1 MVERAVELGL
11 PGIGISE
18 HESLGNSID
27 VEILQEQVR
36 QEHPDFKIVHC
47 NEIYLTDTRE
57 MGQKYY
63 HFILIALDEIGFH
76 MMSEL
81 SSTAWLNGYFDR
93 GLMRVPTLKSDVEDV
108 IKRYGQGHIYASQA
122 CLGSEIST
130 YVLKMHECQE
140 KGDKEGRKHWHDEIV
155 KFVKWCTDTFGKDNF
170 CFEIQPSRS
179 HDQLIVNNVMP
190 SIAKAFKL
198 PMCITCDA
206 HYLTKEDA
214 PIHKAFLNSKQG
226 DREVDEFY
234 SATWLQSEDEI
245 LEHLEGTPVDYE
257 QCCKDSMAIFD
268 RVQGFTLRKPQE
280 VPEAPVPFRPK
291 RHVECSKYPTLSK
304 LYESDSVQERFW
316 VNECI
321 DQLKERGLYNDQYV
335 SRLEEEADVMDYIG
349 QKLDTCIFA
358 YSLFMRH
365 YIDLIWNCGSTVGV
379 GRGSAGGGLSHW
391 LLGITGTDPIVSGSF
406 FWRFLNKE
414 RVELPDIDIDVCPSK
429 RETVF
434 EETRKETGEL
444 GCVHVCTYTTLT
456 TKATIKL
463 AGRGYRSKECPS
475 GIPLEET
482 EYISSLVP
490 SERGFLWPLKDV
502 INGNPEKGRKASA
515 QFNAEIEKYPGLKEI
530 LFKIEGLVVQAGIHA
545 SGVIY
550 PPKEDYYR
558 YGPFMKAKNGTII
571 TQYSLHMAE
580 SAGATKIDWLV
591 TEVQEVITQCIEE
604 LQQAGYIEK
613 DLTLRE
619 AYDKYVSP
627 DAIPL
632 DDPDTWDA
640 IDRADVLKLFQLDSM
655 IGRQGARLIKPRSI
669 EELTAVNALIRL
681 MADEG
686 EERPMDRYVRHKAH
700 PEDWEKELD
709 EYGLSEDEKAVLH
722 KHFDSSYGVC
732 YAQEQM
738 MMALMDPG
746 ICGFDFKASNNS
758 RKIVAK
764 KKFDQIESLHKQ
776 IVESAVSPAMAEYVW
791 DVVVKPSLGYS
802 FSNVHGYSYSII
814 GYQCAWLA
822 THYPKVFWNTACLRV
837 DSGVEDDATTSY
849 DKISKAVGNILNAGI
864 KVLPININKSGYMF
878 EPDEKTQSILCG
890 LKALIGINGD
900 TVQQIIENRPYSSF
914 NDFREKVPLNKTAM
928 ISLIKAHAFDCF
940 EPRYEVMTQYITEQ
954 SEPKSKLTMANLQ
967 GLLDRNLIPADY
979 QLQVRTF
986 VFNKSLRANCKLK
999 EWYTLEGRYYRFYE
1013 KFFDIDELED
1023 IDGKLCISQ
1032 KKWQKMYTKMMEP
1045 VKKYIIENQ
1054 EALLKQ
1060 FNHTLFDEQWGKYAS
1075 GTKGSWDMS
1084 SLGFYSAKHELDGIE
1099 YDKYGL
1105 SRFSSLP
1112 EEPVEVESRGKF
1124 KTYKLTRICGTVVAK
1139 DDTRSTFT
1147 LLTPDS
1153 GSVDVKLPRE
1163 IYAHYNR
1170 KIVLEESGS
1179 KITEEGWFTR
1189 GTLLMACGYRQG
1201 NMFRL
1206 KRYKSTPSL
1215 LLYSMAIT
1223 DGGRIVCTGS
1233 RLGDD
1238 DEV

>member
-1 MVERAVELGL
+1 MHG
-11 PGIGISE
+11 
-18 HESLGNSID
+18 
-27 VEILQEQVR
+27 
-36 QEHPDFKIVHC
+36 

-57 MGQKYY
+57 MGQKYW
-63 HFILIALDEIGFH
+63 HFILLALDETGFH

-93 GLMRVPTLKSDVEDV
+93 GLMRVPTLKSEIEEV
-108 IKRYGQGHIYASQA
+108 IKRYGQGHIYASTA
-122 CLGSEIST
+122 CLGSEVDGYI
-130 YVLKMHECQE
+130 LKMHECQE
-140 KGDKEGRKHWHDEIV
+140 AGDVPGRKRWHDEIV
-155 KFVKWCTDTFGKDNF
+155 KFVNWCISTFGKDNF
-170 CFEIQPSRS
+170 CFEIQPSRT
-179 HDQLIVNNVMP
+179 HDQLVVNTLMP
-190 SIAKAFKL
+190 SIAKAFHL
-198 PMCITCDA
+198 PLCITSDA

-234 SATWLQSEDEI
+234 SATWLQSEEEI

-257 QCCKDSMAIFD
+257 QCCKNSMVIFD
-268 RVQGFTLRKPQE
+268 RVQDFTLRKPQE
-280 VPEAPVPFRPK
+280 VPEAPVPFKPK
-291 RHVECSKYPTLSK
+291 RHIECSKYPTLAK
-304 LYESDSVQERFW
+304 LYGSDSEQERFW
-316 VNECI
+316 VSECV

-349 QKLDTCIFA
+349 QKLNTCIFA
-358 YSLFMRH
+358 YPLFMRH
-365 YIDLIWNCGSTVGV
+365 YIDLIWRCGSTIGV

-391 LLGITGTDPIVSGSF
+391 LLGITGTDPIVSGSY

-429 RETVF
+429 REAVF
-434 EETRKETGEL
+434 KETRKETGEL
-444 GCVHVCTYTTLT
+444 GCVHVCTYGVLS
-456 TKATIKL
+456 TKAAIKC
-463 AGRGYRSKECPS
+463 AARGYRSSTYPN
-475 GIPLEET
+475 GIPLEEA
-482 EYISSLVP
+482 EYLSSLVP
-490 SERGFLWPLKDV
+490 SERGFLWSLHDV
-502 INGNPEKGRKASA
+502 IEGNPDKGRRASA

-530 LFKIEGLVVQAGIHA
+530 LFKIEGLVVQSGIHA

-558 YGPFMKAKNGTII
+558 YGPFMKAKNGTIV

-580 SAGATKIDWLV
+580 AAGATKIDWLV

-613 DLTLRE
+613 ELTLRE

-632 DDPDTWDA
+632 DDSDTWDV

-700 PEDWEKELD
+700 PEEWERELD
-709 EYGLSEDEKAVLH
+709 EYGLSDVEKAVLH
-722 KHFDSSYGVC
+722 KHFDSSHGVC

-764 KKFDQIESLHKQ
+764 KKFDQIENLHQQ
-776 IVESAVSPAMAEYVW
+776 IIENAVSPAMAKYVW

-837 DSGVEDDATTSY
+837 DSGVEDDASTNY
-849 DKISKAVGNILNAGI
+849 DKISKAVGNIQHNGI
-864 KVLPININKSGYMF
+864 SVLPVDINRSGYMF
-878 EPDEKTQSILCG
+878 EPDEASQSILCG
-890 LKALIGINGD
+890 LKALVGINGD
-900 TVQQIIENRPYSSF
+900 TVQQIVENRPYSSLH
-914 NDFREKVPLNKTAM
+914 DFQNKVPLNKTSM
-928 ISLIKAHAFDCF
+928 VSLIKAHAFDCLV
-940 EPRYEVMTQYITEQ
+940 ERDEAMREYIAEQ

-967 GLLDRNLIPADY
+967 GLLDKRLIPAEY

-986 VFNKSLRANCKLK
+986 VFNKSLRASCKMGDY
-999 EWYTLEGRYYRFYE
+999 YTMGGRYYRFYE
-1013 KFFDIDELED
+1013 QFFEIDELENV
-1023 IDGKLCISQ
+1023 DGKMCVSQ
-1032 KKWQKMYTKMMEP
+1032 KKWQKMYTKAMEP
-1045 VKKYIIENQ
+1045 LKKYIVEHQ
-1054 EALLKQ
+1054 EALLAD
-1060 FNHTLFDEQWGKYAS
+1060 FNKTLFEEQWKKYAG
-1075 GTKGSWDMS
+1075 GTSYSWDME
-1084 SLGFYSAKHELDGIE
+1084 SLGFYTSGHELGDLS
-1099 YDKYGL
+1099 YDRYGL
-1105 SRFSSLP
+1105 SCFRGLA
-1112 EEPVEVESRGKF
+1112 EEPTVISTRGKF
-1124 KTYKLTRICGTVVAK
+1124 TTYELTRICGTVVAK
-1139 DDTRSTFT
+1139 DDARSTFT

-1153 GSVDVKLPRE
+1153 GSVDVKMPRE
-1163 IYAHYNR
+1163 VFALYNR
-1170 KIVLEESGS
+1170 KVVLGEGDG
-1179 KITEEGWFTR
+1179 KVTEEGWFTR
-1189 GTLLMACGYRQG
+1189 GTLLVACGYRQG

-1215 LLYSMAIT
+1215 LLYKIT
-1223 DGGRIVCTGS
+1223 QVQGDSCRMVGC
-1233 RLGDD
+1233 RLGE
-1238 DEV
+1238 DEESLY

>member
-1 MVERAVELGL
+1 MHG
-11 PGIGISE
+11 
-18 HESLGNSID
+18 
-27 VEILQEQVR
+27 
-36 QEHPDFKIVHC
+36 

-57 MGQKYY
+57 MGQKYW
-63 HFILIALDEIGFH
+63 HFILLALDETGFH

-93 GLMRVPTLKSDVEDV
+93 GLMRVPTLKSEIEEV
-108 IKRYGQGHIYASQA
+108 IKRYGQGHIYASTA
-122 CLGSEIST
+122 CLGSEVDGYI
-130 YVLKMHECQE
+130 LKMHECQE
-140 KGDKEGRKHWHDEIV
+140 AGDVPGRKRWHDEIV
-155 KFVKWCTDTFGKDNF
+155 KFVNWCISTFGKDNF
-170 CFEIQPSRS
+170 CFEIQPSRT
-179 HDQLIVNNVMP
+179 HDQLVVNTLMP
-190 SIAKAFKL
+190 SIAKAFHL
-198 PMCITCDA
+198 PLCITSDA

-234 SATWLQSEDEI
+234 SATWLQSEEEI
-245 LEHLEGTPVDYE
+245 LERLEGTPVDYE
-257 QCCKDSMAIFD
+257 QCCKNSMVIFD
-268 RVQGFTLRKPQE
+268 RVQDFTLRKPQE
-280 VPEAPVPFRPK
+280 VPEAPVPFKPK
-291 RHVECSKYPTLSK
+291 RHIECSKYPTLAK
-304 LYESDSVQERFW
+304 LYGSDSEQERFW
-316 VNECI
+316 VSECV

-349 QKLDTCIFA
+349 QKLNTCIFA
-358 YSLFMRH
+358 YPLFMRH
-365 YIDLIWNCGSTVGV
+365 YIDLIWRCGSTIGV

-391 LLGITGTDPIVSGSF
+391 LLGITGTDPIVSGSY

-429 RETVF
+429 REAVF
-434 EETRKETGEL
+434 KETRKETGEL
-444 GCVHVCTYTTLT
+444 GCVHVCTYGVLS
-456 TKATIKL
+456 TKAAIKC
-463 AGRGYRSKECPS
+463 AARGYRSSTYPN
-475 GIPLEET
+475 GIPLEEA
-482 EYISSLVP
+482 EYLSSLVP
-490 SERGFLWPLKDV
+490 SERGFLWSLHDV
-502 INGNPEKGRKASA
+502 IEGNPDKGRRASA

-530 LFKIEGLVVQAGIHA
+530 LFKIEGLVVQSGIHA

-558 YGPFMKAKNGTII
+558 YGPFMKAKNGTIV

-580 SAGATKIDWLV
+580 AAGATKIDWLV

-613 DLTLRE
+613 ELTLRE

-632 DDPDTWDA
+632 DDSDTWDV

-700 PEDWEKELD
+700 PEEWERELD
-709 EYGLSEDEKAVLH
+709 EYGLSDVEKAVLH

-764 KKFDQIESLHKQ
+764 KKFDQIENLHQQ
-776 IVESAVSPAMAEYVW
+776 IIENAVSPAMAKYVW

-837 DSGVEDDATTSY
+837 DSGVEDDASTNY
-849 DKISKAVGNILNAGI
+849 DKISKAVGNIQHNGI
-864 KVLPININKSGYMF
+864 SVLPVDINRSGYMF
-878 EPDEKTQSILCG
+878 EPDEASQSILCG
-890 LKALIGINGD
+890 LKALVGINGD
-900 TVQQIIENRPYSSF
+900 TVQQIVENRPYSSLH
-914 NDFREKVPLNKTAM
+914 DFQNKVPLNKTSM
-928 ISLIKAHAFDCF
+928 VSLIKAHAFDCLV
-940 EPRYEVMTQYITEQ
+940 ERDEAMREYITEQ

-967 GLLDRNLIPADY
+967 GLLDKRLIPAEY

-986 VFNKSLRANCKLK
+986 VFNKSLRASCKMGDY
-999 EWYTLEGRYYRFYE
+999 YTMGGRYYRFYE
-1013 KFFDIDELED
+1013 QFFEIDELENV
-1023 IDGKLCISQ
+1023 DGKMCVSQ
-1032 KKWQKMYTKMMEP
+1032 KKWQKMYTKAMEP
-1045 VKKYIIENQ
+1045 LKKYIVEHQ
-1054 EALLKQ
+1054 EALLAD
-1060 FNHTLFDEQWGKYAS
+1060 FNKTLFEEQWKKYAG
-1075 GTKGSWDMS
+1075 GTSYSWDME
-1084 SLGFYSAKHELDGIE
+1084 SLGFYTSGHELGDLS
-1099 YDKYGL
+1099 YDRYGL
-1105 SRFSSLP
+1105 SCFRGLA
-1112 EEPVEVESRGKF
+1112 EEPTVISTRGKF
-1124 KTYKLTRICGTVVAK
+1124 TTYELTRICGTVVAK
-1139 DDTRSTFT
+1139 DDARSTFT

-1153 GSVDVKLPRE
+1153 GSVDVKMPRE
-1163 IYAHYNR
+1163 VFALYNR
-1170 KIVLEESGS
+1170 KVVLGEGDG
-1179 KITEEGWFTR
+1179 KVTEEGWFTR
-1189 GTLLMACGYRQG
+1189 GTLLVACGYRQG

-1215 LLYSMAIT
+1215 LLYKIT
-1223 DGGRIVCTGS
+1223 QVQGDSCRMVGC
-1233 RLGDD
+1233 RLGE
-1238 DEV
+1238 DEESLY

>member
-1 MVERAVELGL
+1 MD
-11 PGIGISE
+11 
-18 HESLGNSID
+18 ID
-27 VEILQEQVR
+27 V
-36 QEHPDFKIVHC
+36 
-47 NEIYLTDTRE
+47 
-57 MGQKYY
+57 
-63 HFILIALDEIGFH
+63 
-76 MMSEL
+76 
-81 SSTAWLNGYFDR
+81 
-93 GLMRVPTLKSDVEDV
+93 
-108 IKRYGQGHIYASQA
+108 
-122 CLGSEIST
+122 
-130 YVLKMHECQE
+130 
-140 KGDKEGRKHWHDEIV
+140 
-155 KFVKWCTDTFGKDNF
+155 
-170 CFEIQPSRS
+170 
-179 HDQLIVNNVMP
+179 
-190 SIAKAFKL
+190 
-198 PMCITCDA
+198 
-206 HYLTKEDA
+206 
-214 PIHKAFLNSKQG
+214 
-226 DREVDEFY
+226 
-234 SATWLQSEDEI
+234 
-245 LEHLEGTPVDYE
+245 
-257 QCCKDSMAIFD
+257 
-268 RVQGFTLRKPQE
+268 
-280 VPEAPVPFRPK
+280 
-291 RHVECSKYPTLSK
+291 
-304 LYESDSVQERFW
+304 
-316 VNECI
+316 
-321 DQLKERGLYNDQYV
+321 
-335 SRLEEEADVMDYIG
+335 
-349 QKLDTCIFA
+349 
-358 YSLFMRH
+358 
-365 YIDLIWNCGSTVGV
+365 
-379 GRGSAGGGLSHW
+379 
-391 LLGITGTDPIVSGSF
+391 
-406 FWRFLNKE
+406 
-414 RVELPDIDIDVCPSK
+414 DVCPSK
-429 RETVF
+429 REKVF

-444 GCVHVCTYTTLT
+444 GCVHVCTYGTLT

-463 AGRGYRSKECPS
+463 AGRGYRSKECPN

-655 IGRQGARLIKPRSI
+655 VGRQGAILIKPRSI

-681 MADEG
+681 MADDG

-700 PEDWEKELD
+700 PEEWEKELD
-709 EYGLSEDEKAVLH
+709 EYGLSEEEKVVLH

-746 ICGFDFKASNNS
+746 ICGFDFKASNQA

-776 IVESAVSPAMAEYVW
+776 IIESAVSPAMAEYVW

-837 DSGVEDDATTSY
+837 DSGVEDDATTNY

-928 ISLIKAHAFDCF
+928 ISLIKAYAFDCF
-940 EPRYEVMTQYITEQ
+940 EPRYKVMTQYITEQ

-986 VFNKSLRANCKLK
+986 VFNKSLRANCKFN

-1013 KFFDIDELED
+1013 KFFDIDELENV
-1023 IDGKLCISQ
+1023 DGKLCISQ

-1060 FNHTLFDEQWGKYAS
+1060 FNRTLFDEQWNKYAS

-1105 SRFSSLP
+1105 SKFSSLP

-1147 LLTPDS
+1147 LLTIDS

-1179 KITEEGWFTR
+1179 KITEDGWFTR

-1206 KRYKSTPSL
+1206 KRYNSTPSL
-1215 LLYSMAIT
+1215 LLYKMAIA
-1223 DGGRIVCTGS
+1223 DGGRIICTGS

>member
-429 RETVF
+429 REAVF

-444 GCVHVCTYTTLT
+444 GCVHVCTYGTLT

-463 AGRGYRSKECPS
+463 AGRGYRSKEYPN

>member
-1 MVERAVELGL
+1 M

-27 VEILQEQVR
+27 IEILQEKVR

-63 HFILIALDEIGFH
+63 HFILIALDEVGFH

-93 GLMRVPTLKSDVEDV
+93 GLMRVPTLKSEVEDV
-108 IKRYGQGHIYASQA
+108 INRYGQGHIYASTA
-122 CLGSEIST
+122 CPGGEAGQL
-130 YVLKMHECQE
+130 VLKMQECQDN
-140 KGDKEGRKHWHDEIV
+140 GDKAGRKQYHDEIV
-155 KFVKWCTDTFGKDNF
+155 KFVRWCTNTFGKDNF

-179 HDQLIVNNVMP
+179 HDQLIINNIMP
-190 SIAKAFKL
+190 SIAKAFSL
-198 PMCITCDA
+198 PMCITSDA

-234 SATWLQSEDEI
+234 SATWLQSEEEI
-245 LEHLEGTPVDYE
+245 LYHLSDTPVDYE
-257 QCCKDSMAIFD
+257 QCCRDSMAIFD
-268 RVQGFTLRKPQE
+268 RVQDFTLRKPQE
-280 VPEAPVPFRPK
+280 VPEAPVPFKPK
-291 RHVECSKYPTLSK
+291 RHVECAKYPTLSK
-304 LYESDSVQERFW
+304 LYESDNVQERFW

-349 QKLDTCIFA
+349 QRLDTCIFA
-358 YSLFMRH
+358 YPLFMRH
-365 YIDLIWNCGSTVGV
+365 YIDLIWRCGSTIGV

-414 RVELPDIDIDVCPSK
+414 RVELPDCDIDVCPSK
-429 RETVF
+429 REAVF

-444 GCVHVCTYTTLT
+444 GCVHVCTYGVLT
-456 TKATIKL
+456 TKAAIKC
-463 AGRGYRSKECPS
+463 AGRGYRSRECPN

-502 INGNPEKGRKASA
+502 IEGNPEKGRKASA
-515 QFNAEIEKYPGLKEI
+515 QFNAEIAKYPGLKEI
-530 LFKIEGLVVQAGIHA
+530 LFKIEGLIVQAGIHA

-558 YGPFMKAKNGTII
+558 YGPFMKAKNGTVV

-580 SAGATKIDWLV
+580 ASGATKIDWLV

-604 LQQAGYIEK
+604 LQQAEYIEK

-700 PEDWEKELD
+700 PEEWEKELD
-709 EYGLSEDEKAVLH
+709 EYGLSDEEKAVLH

-764 KKFDQIESLHKQ
+764 KKFDQIENLHQQ
-776 IVESAVSPAMAEYVW
+776 IIESAVSPEMAKYVW

-837 DSGVEDDATTSY
+837 DSGVEDDASTSY
-849 DKISKAVGNILNAGI
+849 NKISKAVGNIQHNGI
-864 KVLPININKSGYMF
+864 NVLPIDINRSGYMF
-878 EPDEKTQSILCG
+878 EPDEATQSILCG
-890 LKALIGINGD
+890 LKALVGINGD
-900 TVQQIIENRPYSSF
+900 TVRQIIENRPYSSLE
-914 NDFREKVPLNKTAM
+914 DFQNKVSLNKTAM
-928 ISLIKAHAFDCF
+928 ISLIKAHAFDGLAT
-940 EPRYEVMTQYITEQ
+940 RDEVMREYVMEQ
-954 SEPKSKLTMANLQ
+954 SEPKSKLTVANLQ
-967 GLLDRNLIPADY
+967 GLLDRNLVPADY
-979 QLQVRTF
+979 KLQVRTF
-986 VFNKSLRANCKLK
+986 VFNKSLRAQCKLK
-999 EWYTLEGRYYRFYE
+999 EYYTMEGRYYRFYE
-1013 KFFDIDELED
+1013 QFFDVDELED
-1023 IDGKLCISQ
+1023 VDGHMCVTQ
-1032 KKWQKMYTKMMEP
+1032 KKWQKMYTKAMEP
-1045 VKKYIIENQ
+1045 LKKYIADNQ
-1054 EALLKQ
+1054 QTLLDA
-1060 FNHTLFDEQWGKYAS
+1060 FNKTLFDEQWNKYAS
-1075 GTKGSWDMS
+1075 GTGYAWDMD
-1084 SLGFYSAKHELDGIE
+1084 SLGFYTCGHELDHIDYE
-1099 YDKYGL
+1099 RYSL
-1105 SRFSSLP
+1105 SSFESLP
-1112 EEPVEVESRGKF
+1112 ESPEPIATRGKF
-1124 KTYKLTRICGTVVAK
+1124 VTYDLTRICGTVVAK

-1153 GSVDVKLPRE
+1153 GSVDVKMQRE
-1163 IYAHYNR
+1163 LFAQYNR
-1170 KIVLEESGS
+1170 KIVIGEGDG
-1179 KITEEGWFTR
+1179 KVTEDGWFTR
-1189 GTLLMACGYRQG
+1189 GNQLIACGYRQG

-1206 KRYKSTPSL
+1206 KRYKTTPSL
-1215 LLYSMAIT
+1215 LLYKITSVNGNECSMI
-1223 DGGRIVCTGS
+1223 GC

-1238 DEV
+1238 VDEY

>member
-27 VEILQEQVR
+27 IEILQEQVR

-63 HFILIALDEIGFH
+63 HFILIALDEVGFH

-108 IKRYGQGHIYASQA
+108 VKRYGQGHIYASQA

-429 RETVF
+429 REAVF

-444 GCVHVCTYTTLT
+444 GCVHVCTYGTLT

-463 AGRGYRSKECPS
+463 AGRGYRSKEYPN

-482 EYISSLVP
+482 EYISSLVA

-502 INGNPEKGRKASA
+502 MYGNPEKGRKASA
-515 QFNAEIEKYPGLKEI
+515 QFNAEIAKYPGLKEI
-530 LFKIEGLVVQAGIHA
+530 LLKVEGLVVQAGIHA

>member
-1 MVERAVELGL
+1 MVNRAIELGL

-63 HFILIALDEIGFH
+63 HFILIALDEVGFH

-155 KFVKWCTDTFGKDNF
+155 KFVKWCTDTFGMDNF

-179 HDQLIVNNVMP
+179 HDQLIVNNIMP

-268 RVQGFTLRKPQE
+268 RVQDFTLRKPQE
-280 VPEAPVPFRPK
+280 VPEAPVPFKPK

-444 GCVHVCTYTTLT
+444 GCVHVCTYGTLT

-463 AGRGYRSKECPS
+463 AGRGYRSKEYPN

-502 INGNPEKGRKASA
+502 INGNPEKGRKASV
-515 QFNAEIEKYPGLKEI
+515 QFNSEIEKYPGLKEI
-530 LFKIEGLVVQAGIHA
+530 LFKIEGLIVQAGIHA

-558 YGPFMKAKNGTII
+558 YGPFMKAKNGTIV

-655 IGRQGARLIKPRSI
+655 VGRQGAILIKPRSI

-681 MADEG
+681 MADDG

-700 PEDWEKELD
+700 PEEWEKELD
-709 EYGLSEDEKAVLH
+709 EYGLSEEEKAVLH

-746 ICGFDFKASNNS
+746 ICGFDFKASNQA
-758 RKIVAK
+758 RKIVAR
-764 KKFDQIESLHKQ
+764 F
-776 IVESAVSPAMAEYVW
+776 
-791 DVVVKPSLGYS
+791 
-802 FSNVHGYSYSII
+802 
-814 GYQCAWLA
+814 LA
-822 THYPKVFWNTACLRV
+822 L
-837 DSGVEDDATTSY
+837 
-849 DKISKAVGNILNAGI
+849 
-864 KVLPININKSGYMF
+864 
-878 EPDEKTQSILCG
+878 
-890 LKALIGINGD
+890 
-900 TVQQIIENRPYSSF
+900 
-914 NDFREKVPLNKTAM
+914 
-928 ISLIKAHAFDCF
+928 
-940 EPRYEVMTQYITEQ
+940 
-954 SEPKSKLTMANLQ
+954 
-967 GLLDRNLIPADY
+967 
-979 QLQVRTF
+979 
-986 VFNKSLRANCKLK
+986 
-999 EWYTLEGRYYRFYE
+999 
-1013 KFFDIDELED
+1013 
-1023 IDGKLCISQ
+1023 
-1032 KKWQKMYTKMMEP
+1032 
-1045 VKKYIIENQ
+1045 
-1054 EALLKQ
+1054 
-1060 FNHTLFDEQWGKYAS
+1060 
-1075 GTKGSWDMS
+1075 
-1084 SLGFYSAKHELDGIE
+1084 
-1099 YDKYGL
+1099 
-1105 SRFSSLP
+1105 
-1112 EEPVEVESRGKF
+1112 
-1124 KTYKLTRICGTVVAK
+1124 
-1139 DDTRSTFT
+1139 
-1147 LLTPDS
+1147 
-1153 GSVDVKLPRE
+1153 
-1163 IYAHYNR
+1163 
-1170 KIVLEESGS
+1170 
-1179 KITEEGWFTR
+1179 
-1189 GTLLMACGYRQG
+1189 
-1201 NMFRL
+1201 
-1206 KRYKSTPSL
+1206 
-1215 LLYSMAIT
+1215 
-1223 DGGRIVCTGS
+1223 
-1233 RLGDD
+1233 
-1238 DEV
+1238 